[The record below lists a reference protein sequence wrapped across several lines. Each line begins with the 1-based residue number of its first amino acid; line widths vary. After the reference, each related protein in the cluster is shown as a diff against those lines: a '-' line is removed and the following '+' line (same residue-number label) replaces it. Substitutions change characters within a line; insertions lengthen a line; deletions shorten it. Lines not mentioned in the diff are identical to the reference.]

1 MMQPP
6 ANALPPPNRHATD
19 DLLAQTARLQRGLGR
34 ALTWAGPGAAVTQ
47 AAAHLAGEVLGV
59 VRGMHGTISAA
70 PLPLARTPEGELRG
84 ITRLVYDCIETGFSG
99 TENALA
105 TLANAL
111 PADEPDHPGWV
122 QTQAAINGVLGDRL
136 EASGNRLAI
145 RMQRTRGQ
153 GGGRHLVLFIHGLCM
168 SEHGWAGTA
177 HQTLVD
183 DLLSRGHRVEYLRY
197 NTGRHISANGT
208 DLARLLAAATAEA
221 EFDRVSL
228 VGHSMGGLVIRSAL
242 AQAAPTADW
251 VQTVQHCI
259 YLGTPHHGAPLERL
273 GNHAN
278 RLLRVS
284 PYTAPF
290 MRLGNIRSMG
300 IQDLRHGCIV
310 EADWAARESTDDTA
324 DYRQLTPLHA
334 HIAHTLVAATRSPL
348 APADHRDALDDYLVP
363 VDSALGIG
371 SDGGSTLHAPRLQ
384 RHTLSDSHHL
394 HMLSGKDY
402 QHLIHGALRAP
413 H

>member
-1 MMQPP
+1 MMQAPTDMTPP
-6 ANALPPPNRHATD
+6 TRHATN
-19 DLLAQTARLQRGLGR
+19 DLLAQTARLQDGLGR
-34 ALTWAGPGAAVTQ
+34 ALAWAGPGAAVTQ

-70 PLPLARTPEGELRG
+70 PLPLARVSEGQLRG

-111 PADEPDHPGWV
+111 PAEEPENPRWV

-136 EASGNRLAI
+136 QASNNRLAI
-145 RMQRTRGQ
+145 SMQRTRGQ
-153 GGGRHLVLFIHGLCM
+153 GSGRHLVLFIHGLCM
-168 SEHGWAGTA
+168 SEHGWAGAA
-177 HQTLVD
+177 HQALVAE
-183 DLLSRGHRVEYLRY
+183 LLAQGCRVEYLRY
-197 NTGRHISANGT
+197 NSGRHISENGAEL
-208 DLARLLAAATAEA
+208 DRLLTSTITGEG
-221 EFDRVSL
+221 FDRLSL
-228 VGHSMGGLVIRSAL
+228 IGHSMGGLLIRSAL
-242 AQAAPTADW
+242 AQATPTADW
-251 VQTVQHCI
+251 VQAAQHCI
-259 YLGTPHHGAPLERL
+259 YLGSPHHGAPLERL

-310 EADWAARESTDDTA
+310 EADWAARTSTDDID
-324 DYRQLTPLHA
+324 DYRALPPLHT
-334 HIAHTLVAATRSPL
+334 HIAHTLVAATRSPI
-348 APADHRDALDDYLVP
+348 APPDHADALDDYLVP

-371 SDGGSTLHAPRLQ
+371 TASNNTLQAPRLQ

-394 HMLSGKDY
+394 HMLSGKAY
-402 QHLIHGALRAP
+402 QRIIHDALRTP
-413 H
+413 R